1 MGTVRG
7 ERCERYLGISI
18 LELVLRRLREENFQA
33 DVAYPGQK
41 YPLITEPVAT
51 VHIEKVDRANL
62 TVTVEV
68 NIICPAALGG
78 TTCEMEALRA
88 TEILRWSKAVCV
100 QNGCSYD
107 GVSQV
112 YIVPILAT
120 FTCITEADDCTM
132 GPGFKVFVG
141 DLQMPYTVSFTAE
154 QESKHLARY
163 EMGENAPVDSSMG
176 PWVWKLTLEELIPA
190 GSLET
195 YQPQNGFKIRLEGTM
210 KTETFYHCR
219 WTSIRREYTKEGL
232 RRIQSGFALLW
243 EVKDN
248 G

>member
-1 MGTVRG
+1 M
-7 ERCERYLGISI
+7 GISI

-41 YPLITEPVAT
+41 YPLITQPVAA

-78 TTCEMEALRA
+78 TTCETEALRA
-88 TEILRWSKAVCV
+88 TEVLRWAGAVCV
-100 QNGCSYD
+100 QNGCVFD
-107 GVSQV
+107 GVSRV
-112 YIVPILAT
+112 YIVPVLAT
-120 FTCITEADDCTM
+120 FTGITEADDCVM
-132 GPGFKVFVG
+132 GPGFKVYIG
-141 DLQMPYTVSFTAE
+141 DLLMPYTVSFAAE
-154 QESKHLARY
+154 QEAKHQTQY

-176 PWVWKLTLEELIPA
+176 PWVWNLRLEELIPP
-190 GSLET
+190 GSVES
-195 YQPQNGFKIRLEGTM
+195 YQPQNGFVLRLEGTM
-210 KTETFYHCR
+210 NNETFYHCR
-219 WTSIRREYTKEGL
+219 WTSVRREYTKEGL
-232 RRIQSGFALLW
+232 RRIQSGFALLR